1 MTIPKHENDD
11 GRTLKYPDGTD
22 FDDEMRFVHFDYI
35 QNRYKND
42 RANAYLSIGDQ
53 LDLLYKDIIQ
63 IELLPLHME
72 LWVDMDCLFL
82 IKVHQVCM
90 VLSAVLM

>member
-53 LDLLYKDIIQ
+53 LDLLYKDIIAGT
-63 IELLPLHME
+63 LD
-72 LWVDMDCLFL
+72 VNGGFAKA
-82 IKVHQVCM
+82 IK
-90 VLSAVLM
+90 AVKDNNTKPS